1 MVSKF
6 TDLTKGTMFPRDHHV
21 LTLSLGIFN

>member
-6 TDLTKGTMFPRDHHV
+6 TDLTKGTMFPCGHRV
-21 LTLSLGIFN
+21 LLLSLDLFN